1 MRTITVEQAI
11 SDLVDNDIK
20 TMIDGNREGDN
31 SYINDIMSDGFVG
44 YWKYSDDALVIEY
57 KEIFNEDIVLVD

>member
-1 MRTITVEQAI
+1 MRKITKEQAI

-20 TMIDGNREGDN
+20 TIIDGYREGDN

-44 YWKYSDDALVIEY
+44 YWNFTNEGLITEY
-57 KEIFNEDIVLVD
+57 KEIFNEDIQIN